1 MLLNV
6 RHTQLF
12 YITTVFAISILSISL
27 FHTFTWSEDQNSEN
41 GAKIQ
46 GEDESHDHTASN
58 SVSLSDI
65 AKANIGIKT
74 AETDLRT
81 IEKVAQVTGNIIA
94 HPSKKFIVTPRIGG
108 IVKQIH
114 YKLGDSVKKGDVLLE
129 LESIDLQLAEIDL
142 IEAVDQQKSLASKLT
157 KQKSVFAKQIRLEL
171 KTRQIDY
178 LESVSELQEQK
189 VAYQNHRSLAITKT
203 ISVLEQM
210 RFDLIKADVERRLLE
225 NTLRRIESLTEKRVS
240 AKKDLI
246 AQQAEYSKATNSF
259 NNALRQFQLLGITD
273 KTLQKILEDDGKT
286 QILKLLEQEGMNT
299 ESGLNITGP
308 KESNGR
314 QALKYVTLIDEASGL
329 VDSETAYKTAVL
341 KVHANKQRALATG
354 LSESDLDTLATSGK
368 IESFD
373 DLSTDEV
380 IEHYAPFMTSSEALE
395 ALLQTEEAQRNAV
408 ITLEKVRRK
417 LQVFGITEK
426 EIEWI
431 VETGKPHSRYPI
443 TAPNAGQIVMQHV
456 TLGTTIDKSDSLYS
470 ILNTDVVWVEGEI
483 YEDTL
488 ALIHDSLQVGG
499 EVRIR
504 VPAYPDTVFTGKIS
518 EISAVVD
525 PEKRTV
531 HFWTEVGNSG
541 NRLKPGM
548 FADQTLVIDKYDD
561 VLSVPLSAV
570 VQDGATLVVFV
581 ESGNTYTK
589 HEVAVGAKD
598 DQYIEIKDGLLA
610 GELVVVQGT
619 HQLLR
624 ASASSDIVIDPHA
637 GHNH

>member
-225 NTLRRIESLTEKRVS
+225 NTLRRIESLTEKRIS

-299 ESGLNITGP
+299 ESRLNITVP
-308 KESNGR
+308 KEGNGR

-570 VQDGATLVVFV
+570 VQDGATLIVFV

-624 ASASSDIVIDPHA
+624 ASASSDTVIDPHA